1 LDFATGVKSAWS
13 RYAQFNGRSCRAE
26 FWYFRLSVSGGN
38 LLITLVSNLIGVS
51 GSPIAMFVM
60 ASISL
65 IFALAVIIPDLS
77 VSCRRLHDRDRSG
90 WWVLLILIPIIG
102 WIILLIWVCQPGQR
116 GSNRFGP
123 DPLGPPPNVAD
134 LFS

>member
-1 LDFATGVKSAWS
+1 
-13 RYAQFNGRSCRAE
+13 
-26 FWYFRLSVSGGN
+26 
-38 LLITLVSNLIGVS
+38 LITLVSNLIGVS